1 MSTGILDRMIE
12 EVKGLSAEERRRL
25 IEILSEDKRSPE
37 QEERDRM
44 AQSIRG
50 KYKHVLTG
58 SEEFARRKAEEVILA
73 RSRED

>member
-1 MSTGILDRMIE
+1 MIE
-12 EVKGLSAEERRRL
+12 GLSAEERRRL
-25 IEILSEDKRSPE
+25 IEILSEDNRSPE

-58 SEEFARRKAEEVILA
+58 SEEFARRKAEELA
-73 RSRED
+73 LEERR